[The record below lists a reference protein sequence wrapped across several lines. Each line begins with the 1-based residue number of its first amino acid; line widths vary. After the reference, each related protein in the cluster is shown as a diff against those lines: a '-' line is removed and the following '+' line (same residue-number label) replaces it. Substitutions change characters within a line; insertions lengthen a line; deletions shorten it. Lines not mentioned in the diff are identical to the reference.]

1 MYRFKTETIFFCFF
15 LLSTLS
21 HAQGTQPLT
30 LFQTFTGVNY
40 IEDSTGQI
48 PPPFDIVGTHQISPS
63 IVIWVSMEGYVVFYD
78 LATKKISK
86 TIQIADYI
94 ITHSCYRQQTRQ
106 LFFCEKG
113 KILSVYSLQG
123 ENLHLDHKIV
133 EYQDDELTI
142 NDFAVNSTG
151 SQVVYERPDS
161 TLAIWDLKGNQWQE
175 KPPLYLGMGSFK
187 LGYFNDSILFS
198 GSDEGYLQRINLQR
212 NAVVQSKQLFNST
225 IFDFVFSANRKN
237 IAVTDQ
243 EVIKILP
250 IDLKS
255 SVQINSNLALITH
268 LQWTGEHQLLVAGID
283 NGIELWDFPTLYKK
297 TLLYSENVDLE
308 RKTPTKSKA
317 PEASG
322 LSYLL
327 LMEGDHIQA
336 KERVFAK
343 TTAIEINN
351 NHKIAIAQENL
362 NISLYDLED
371 QDIHFLAT
379 ANAYPYMAKW
389 GNLFIRDLEFKT
401 DTSVYFGGSY
411 SITGL
416 DIAKGKH
423 FEFRIHSGGVFDQVY
438 KANFD
443 DIILYKYVSDINQRK
458 TGKIIIEWAATVH
471 DGNPSV
477 LNKRIRAKPGLTFR
491 SMLNPSGFQ
500 ISPTQK
506 YLINYDSAGHV
517 QLFRFEQLDF
527 IYDDKLTTKP
537 IQAIYF
543 FTDEQFVVID
553 AAGRMTKYSIKDK
566 LITEVEKI
574 ETGLNFEKVAY
585 NGENTFAFYDQN
597 QVQLFDLPSRK
608 ILSTWHNDQKGYTL
622 ETMQFFPKQQKYLVV
637 LNEQGKPKE
646 STEPAELASEPT
658 ETSSSFYLQIATQG
672 LLTPQGLW
680 FLGDSTGQIRVYNFQ
695 QPKANPR

>member
-1 MYRFKTETIFFCFF
+1 MYLFKTKTILFCFF

-21 HAQGTQPLT
+21 HAQGTQPLS
-30 LFQTFTGVNY
+30 LFQTFNGVDY

-63 IVIWVSMEGYVVFYD
+63 TIIWVSMEGYVVFYD
-78 LATKKISK
+78 LTTKKIGK
-86 TIQIADYI
+86 TIQTADYI
-94 ITHSCYRQQTRQ
+94 ITHSYYRQQTKQ

-113 KILSVYSLQG
+113 KMLSVYSLQG

-142 NDFAVNSTG
+142 NDFVVNSAG
-151 SQVVYERPDS
+151 NQVVYERPDS
-161 TLAIWDLKGNQWQE
+161 TLAIWDLKDNQWQE

-187 LGYFNDSILFS
+187 LAYFNDSILFS
-198 GSDEGYLQRINLQR
+198 GSNGGYLQRIDLQR

-225 IFDFVFSANRKN
+225 IFDFVFSANQKN

-243 EVIKILP
+243 EAIKILP

-255 SVQINSNLALITH
+255 SVQITSNLALITH
-268 LQWTGEHQLLVAGID
+268 LQWTGEHQLLVAGLD

-297 TLLYSENVDLE
+297 TLLYSENIDLE
-308 RKTPTKSKA
+308 RKKNTKSKA

-327 LMEGDHIQA
+327 LMEKDSIQA
-336 KERVFAK
+336 RERVLAK
-343 TTAIEINN
+343 TTALEINT
-351 NHKIAIAQENL
+351 NHKIAIAQEDL
-362 NISLYDLED
+362 KISLYDLKGGD
-371 QDIHFLAT
+371 VNFLAT
-379 ANAYPYMAKW
+379 ANAYPHIAKW
-389 GNLFIRDLEFKT
+389 GDLIIRDLEFKT
-401 DTSVYFGGSY
+401 DTSIYFGATY
-411 SITGL
+411 SVAGL
-416 DIAKGKH
+416 DLAKDKVFG
-423 FEFRIHSGGVFDQVY
+423 FVINGGGLFDQIY
-438 KANFD
+438 KSNFE
-443 DIILYKYVSDINQRK
+443 DIVLYKYNFDSSQRK
-458 TGKIIIEWAATVH
+458 TAKVIIERAITVE
-471 DGNPSV
+471 GKPSA
-477 LNKRIRAKPGLTFR
+477 LNQKIRAKPGLTFR

-537 IQAIYF
+537 IRAIYF

-553 AAGRMTKYSIKDK
+553 AAGGMTKYSIKDK

-574 ETGLNFEKVAY
+574 ETNLEFEKVTY

-597 QVQLFDLPSRK
+597 RVHLFDLPSRK
-608 ILSTWHNDQKGYTL
+608 ILSTWRNDQKGYTI
-622 ETMQFFPKQQKYLVV
+622 ETLQFFPKEQKYLVV
-637 LNEQGKPKE
+637 LNEQGKPPKDI
-646 STEPAELASEPT
+646 EPAELASEPT
-658 ETSSSFYLQIATQG
+658 ETSSNFYLQIATAG

-680 FLGDSTGQIRVYNFQ
+680 FLGDSTGQIRIYNFYP
-695 QPKANPR
+695 PKINPK